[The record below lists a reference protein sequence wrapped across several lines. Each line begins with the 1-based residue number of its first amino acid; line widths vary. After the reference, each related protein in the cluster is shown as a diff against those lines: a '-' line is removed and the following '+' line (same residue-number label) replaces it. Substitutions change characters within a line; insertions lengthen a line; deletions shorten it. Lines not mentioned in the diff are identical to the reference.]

1 MTVKQLRF
9 RNIRKLGF
17 HGKYAKFPLT
27 DNIII
32 PKEINIISGP
42 NGSGKSTVLDIIR
55 CISEIDILK
64 SISRENMRA
73 DSQARIEIEFL
84 DNKTMIALFN
94 TQGYGQSY
102 TGILIKL
109 SDESWQYQGL
119 IDVTDEVNSDL
130 FGFGLCIKRL
140 QKKISYRNSHDLDGL
155 MIEDIVHYLNKDASY
170 LSGTAASKIK
180 DDTFIYKNP
189 GKINSL
195 KYINENCFS
204 PSAHDL
210 NSLMVWFNDDQSQPN
225 QVRIENLPA
234 GWKSFS
240 GLLAWL
246 SIQPEESICLIEEPE
261 THLHPHLQRL
271 LIKRLKEI
279 SQKKRQ
285 QLFISTNSSIFLDY
299 EIWDKNA
306 TNLYVT
312 DGYGIKEFNRSASYL
327 SMMGFKPGDIFQA
340 NGIIWVEGVSDRV
353 YIKHWLKLYCKK
365 MKKETPIENVNYAFL
380 PYGGA
385 MMKHF
390 SAQDSDS
397 INVLM
402 VNKNS
407 VFLADKDK
415 DYTGSDSLNPML
427 VKHGS
432 YKETIRKTIPTW
444 ITQGYTLENYL
455 PKAIFNNAFEI
466 IDGITKLKPSHS
478 KVKSAY
484 VFEQQVDDF
493 SYSYALDSNL
503 PQLIEWL
510 YKNIQSWNSQEN

>member
-1 MTVKQLRF
+1 MIIKELRF

-17 HGKYAKFPLT
+17 HGKYGKFPLT
-27 DNIII
+27 DNIIN
-32 PKEINIISGP
+32 PNEINIISGP
-42 NGSGKSTVLDIIR
+42 NGSGKSTMLDIIR
-55 CISEIDILK
+55 CISEVGILK

-73 DSQARIEIEFL
+73 DSQARIEIEFV
-84 DNKTMIALFN
+84 DNKTMITIFN

-102 TGILIKL
+102 AGVLIKK

-119 IDVTDEVNSDL
+119 IDVANESNSDL
-130 FGFGLCIKRL
+130 FGFGLCMKRL
-140 QKKISYRNSHDLDGL
+140 NTKICYRNSHNLDGL
-155 MIEDIVHYLNKDASY
+155 LIEDIVAHLNKDASY
-170 LSGTAASKIK
+170 LIGSAASKIK
-180 DDTFIYKNP
+180 DDTFIYENP
-189 GKINSL
+189 GKTNSL
-195 KYINENCFS
+195 KYINEHCFS
-204 PSAHDL
+204 SSTHDP
-210 NSLMVWFNDDQSQPN
+210 NSVMVWFNDDQSQPN
-225 QVRIENLPA
+225 QVRIDNLPA

-246 SIQPEESICLIEEPE
+246 SIKPEGSICIIEEPE

-271 LIKRLKEI
+271 LIRRLREIAKKR
-279 SQKKRQ
+279 RQ

-299 EIWDKNA
+299 EIWDKKA

-327 SMMGFKPGDIFQA
+327 SMMGFKPGDVFQA
-340 NGIIWVEGVSDRV
+340 NGIIWIEGVSDRI
-353 YIKHWLKLYCKK
+353 YIKHWLNLYCKK
-365 MKKETPIENVNYAFL
+365 MKKETPVENVNYAFL

-407 VFLADKDK
+407 VFIADKDK
-415 DYTGSDSLNPML
+415 DYTGNDSLKPIL
-427 VKHGS
+427 AKPGS
-432 YKETIRKTIPTW
+432 YKEIIRRTVPTW

-455 PKAIFNNAFEI
+455 PQNFFNNAFEVV
-466 IDGITKLKPSHS
+466 DGITKLKPNRS

-484 VFEQQVDDF
+484 EFESQVEDF
-493 SYSYALDSNL
+493 SYSYAPGSNL

-510 YKNIQSWNSQEN
+510 YEYIDSWNFQEN